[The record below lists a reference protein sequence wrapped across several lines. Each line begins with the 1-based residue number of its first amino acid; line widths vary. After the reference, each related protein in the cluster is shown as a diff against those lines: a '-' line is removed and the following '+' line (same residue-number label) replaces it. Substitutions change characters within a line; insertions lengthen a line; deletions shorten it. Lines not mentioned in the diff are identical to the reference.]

1 MFCRNWTIPENCVVC
16 QKGEFFLKFILILQC
31 IYWRK
36 KEEMATLEFI
46 CILEKTNLQSLNL
59 YIGKEVHA
67 IFEFIYWKKRELCN
81 P

>member
-1 MFCRNWTIPENCVVC
+1 MY
-16 QKGEFFLKFILILQC
+16 ILEK
-31 IYWRK
+31 K

-67 IFEFIYWKKRELCN
+67 IFEFIYWKKRELVILKFFLVSYLYFTIKHYFFK
-81 P
+81 